1 MGRRHQRQKGK
12 RRQHA
17 VKSRDRLVNLIYD
30 VQNHPLEHRR
40 LYASHLYKI
49 SRRHRLRFTNEA
61 KEVVCRVCSSLM
73 VHGATSRVRLRN
85 GIKIIQCLSCNS
97 IRRLPYKNSTECQQ

>member
-1 MGRRHQRQKGK
+1 MSRRRQRQKEK
-12 RRQHA
+12 RRQYA
-17 VKSRDRLVNLIYD
+17 IQSRDRLLNLIYD
-30 VQNHPLEHRR
+30 VQHHPLEHRR

-49 SRRHRLRFTNEA
+49 SRRHRLRFTEEA

-85 GIKIIQCLSCNS
+85 GIKIIQCLSCNAM
-97 IRRLPYKNSTECQQ
+97 RRIPYKNSMECQQ